1 MTLQIIILLGSLALL
16 IFGAEWIVDGSSA
29 IARRAGLSEFLIGL
43 TVVGIGTSMPELA
56 VSTVGAL
63 NGSADISIG
72 NVVGSNIFNVLLI
85 LGVTAMIRPV
95 FISGNNLRRDI
106 PLNIFVTVLLI
117 LFGKHAS
124 LFGLGED
131 TLSRLDGAIF
141 LLLFIA
147 YMYISFRT
155 GKEEFSEDGAD

>member
-72 NVVGSNIFNVLLI
+72 NIVGSNIFNPEHLRH
-85 LGVTAMIRPV
+85 GPAHPV
-95 FISGNNLRRDI
+95 RQARFTVRARRGY
-106 PLNIFVTVLLI
+106 PVQ
-117 LFGKHAS
+117 A
-124 LFGLGED
+124 
-131 TLSRLDGAIF
+131 
-141 LLLFIA
+141 
-147 YMYISFRT
+147 
-155 GKEEFSEDGAD
+155 